1 MLLPPE
7 DYARCGH
14 DDVRHGFVLTFP
26 DYPPKVDL
34 PQLQE
39 NIHEYIR
46 QDLPVTY
53 VDENH
58 VSIGDMIHTCNGPRI
73 HVSSTGQ
80 IGDLQLLYRFVHD
93 KRKNRYLL
101 VGCIGE
107 QNLDYIRK
115 MNPGQ
120 F

>member
-1 MLLPPE
+1 
-7 DYARCGH
+7 
-14 DDVRHGFVLTFP
+14 VLTFQ

-34 PQLQE
+34 MELE
-39 NIHEYIR
+39 ARIHEYIK

-58 VSIGDMIHTCNGPRI
+58 VQIGDMTHVCNGPRI

-80 IGDLQLLYRFVHD
+80 IGDLKLLWRFVHD

-107 QNLDYIRK
+107 KNLDYIRK

>member
-1 MLLPPE
+1 M
-7 DYARCGH
+7 
-14 DDVRHGFVLTFP
+14 
-26 DYPPKVDL
+26 
-34 PQLQE
+34 
-39 NIHEYIR
+39 
-46 QDLPVTY
+46 DLPVTY

-58 VSIGDMIHTCNGPRI
+58 VRIGDMVHTCNGPRI
-73 HVSSTGQ
+73 HVSSTGK

-107 QNLDYIRK
+107 KNLDYIRK

-120 F
+120 L

>member
-1 MLLPPE
+1 M
-7 DYARCGH
+7 
-14 DDVRHGFVLTFP
+14 
-26 DYPPKVDL
+26 VDIKKEKKEL
-34 PQLQE
+34 EQKMFDMIE
-39 NIHEYIR
+39 

-58 VSIGDMIHTCNGPRI
+58 VQIGNMTHVCNGPRI

-80 IGDLQLLYRFVHD
+80 IGDLKLLWRFVHD
-93 KRKNRYLL
+93 KRRNRFLL

-107 QNLDYIRK
+107 KNLDYIRK